1 MKGDPEVFSENF
13 LDMDNGADSNITAP
27 KVTDAQQT
35 PDSSSPE
42 KRADSGKQSHGNHT
56 QDERSARL
64 ASTEAAPYVF
74 EAEDTGDA
82 VPLVDV
88 SSLELEIEKQ
98 ESDTKQQVQFK
109 SERGRLLLL
118 LPAAPENSLT
128 PMVWE
133 ELCQQLALRLNSG
146 NRFIQPNTIVHL
158 IARDRLLDSRQ
169 LQEIDELLQTAQLRM
184 KRIYTQRRQTAV
196 AAVTAGYSVEQQT
209 QLEPLNDSQNQGKA
223 MDAPLYVQV
232 TVRSGTEICHPGSI
246 VVLGDV
252 NPGGALIA
260 AGDIFVWG
268 RLRGLAHAGSQGNTA
283 CRIMALH
290 MQPTQLRIAG
300 HVARAP
306 EKPPT
311 QYQPEVAYVNK
322 DSIRIAIASE
332 FAQIHLNTP

>member
-1 MKGDPEVFSENF
+1 
-13 LDMDNGADSNITAP
+13 MDNRADSNITAP
-27 KVTDAQQT
+27 KVTDAQQN
-35 PDSSSPE
+35 PDSSSLQKPT
-42 KRADSGKQSHGNHT
+42 DSGQQAHGNIT
-56 QDERSARL
+56 QDKRSARL
-64 ASTEAAPYVF
+64 TSTEAAPYGF
-74 EAEDTGDA
+74 EAEEASEA

-88 SSLELEIEKQ
+88 SSLDLEIEKQ
-98 ESDTKQQVQFK
+98 DSDAKQQVQFK

-133 ELCQQLALRLNSG
+133 ELCQQLALRLSSG
-146 NRFIQPNTIVHL
+146 NRFIQPNTTVHL

-209 QLEPLNDSQNQGKA
+209 QLEHLNDSQDQGKA
-223 MDAPLYVQV
+223 MDAPRYVQV

-268 RLRGLAHAGSQGNTA
+268 RLRGVAHAGAEGNTA
-283 CRIMALH
+283 CRIMALQ